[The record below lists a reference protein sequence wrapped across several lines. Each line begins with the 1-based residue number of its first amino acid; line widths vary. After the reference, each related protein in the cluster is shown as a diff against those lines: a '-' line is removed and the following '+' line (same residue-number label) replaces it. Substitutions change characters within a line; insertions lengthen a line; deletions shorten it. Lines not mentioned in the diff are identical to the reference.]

1 MSLIDTWRKKHL
13 GSPREDEQPRED
25 EKPRLEIPQ
34 ENPTALRNTIK
45 TPEYF
50 DSLSA
55 CIGPARLRQTAFGEL
70 IVRDRDWKL
79 DFARGELRFG
89 EDAYPIQ
96 FLGTESYA
104 DFTWQW
110 AFAGAEAY
118 PEAILAAVG
127 SFYARC
133 MEEGMEELRGHIL
146 PLSPLVN
153 GHNIASMAASID
165 PAGAC
170 YYRCPYENGAAYVL
184 VGNLPDAVFAPAPV
198 EKVVS
203 TITDIIRQL
212 PLHHGALAG
221 NLLADNCAEVTQGE
235 DGSLVGR
242 FADGATLTI
251 SFDEMGRIIS
261 LKQG

>member
-13 GSPREDEQPRED
+13 S
-25 EKPRLEIPQ
+25 KPQ
-34 ENPTALRNTIK
+34 EEAPPRDTVR

-55 CIGPARLRQTAFGEL
+55 CIGPARLRQIAFGAL
-70 IVRDRDWKL
+70 VVRDRDWKL
-79 DFARGELRFG
+79 DLARGVLLFG

-96 FLGTESYA
+96 LLGTESYP

-110 AFAGAEAY
+110 AFAEAGVY
-118 PEAILAAVG
+118 PEAILAAAAD
-127 SFYARC
+127 FYARC
-133 MEEGMEELRGHIL
+133 MGEGMEELRGHIL
-146 PLSPLVN
+146 PMSPLVN

-170 YYRCPYENGAAYVL
+170 YYRCPYENSAAFVL
-184 VGNLPDAVFAPAPV
+184 VGDLPDAVFAPAPV
-198 EKVVS
+198 GSVVS
-203 TITDIIRQL
+203 AITDLIRQL
-212 PLHHGALAG
+212 PLNHGALAG
-221 NLLADNCAEVTQGE
+221 NLLADNCAEVTERE
-235 DGSLVGR
+235 DGSLLGR

-251 SFDEMGRIIS
+251 SFDEKGRIVS